1 MAIAKIRDDGAV
13 LTTGE
18 IAPHLTHRPIIKLTF
33 SGTETIDLNQFKYI
47 LLERRHPG
55 WNSSLTTIDKIK
67 SRAEESELFNIK
79 YQQDDVYLF
88 TKK

>member
-1 MAIAKIRDDGAV
+1 M

-18 IAPHLTHRPIIKLTF
+18 IAPHLTHRQNIKLTF
-33 SGTETIDLNQFKYI
+33 NGTESIDLKEFKYV

-55 WNSSLTTIDKIK
+55 WNSSRETLNKLK
-67 SRAEESELFNIK
+67 SRAEESGLFNLK